1 MFKRLRERIAE
12 EAIKFPVGQLNSNS
26 GKQLSDSE
34 NKSTGGNSTED
45 LITLSDSSAVVVP
58 HTSSQQFSI
67 GEDEDGSVSEH
78 STPQRKNE
86 SANGSVASGSR
97 DYPAGTGSD
106 LSFGQDYRPTKS
118 NYIPQSDIES
128 EREDPPTLNLE
139 GISKDQLLSA
149 IDVLKAR
156 AYKYKNKYV
165 EVVKNYKEL
174 REEKLKIENTL
185 IEQQDK
191 ALRRMAELREQC
203 QLEQKAKAHLEAN
216 LRLLMEEK
224 DSRICVLETQINLL
238 KENPDSLKAVSETN
252 AQHSDM
258 SSGDALSDSKD
269 HSALEEKFERY
280 EHQLNQANKTIT
292 AQTDQISLLRK
303 QNESLSQEL
312 EEKMKRLNEMED
324 EQGQLKSKH
333 EFILQ
338 GMQSRLKELETQQEE
353 SVMSMAETKKNMHE
367 ELEFKEKQLVK
378 AEEDAKQY
386 QAAYETEKSKV
397 LELQE
402 QQDEKIKTLQH
413 QLESTERMLEEEKQ
427 NLMQEL
433 ARGKSAA
440 ITLVQQECAKK
451 IAAVEEEWKIKLEDL
466 QKEKGEVSEKKL
478 YVVEQ
483 ELKQQKQHVEELNTI
498 IEQLEKENATL
509 KSSLEKIESDFTLTS
524 TKLEKLQAE
533 YTDLED
539 LNQKQSLQY
548 EERLKQELNDK
559 LQQQQSE
566 SELRSLYESL
576 KEQLNQNKNVINDMT
591 QNKDSLCDQ
600 IHGLEKRE
608 KQLTDEN
615 ESLKNEIKELVLKGK
630 DLTVQLETFSDND
643 VHKNQ
648 EIQQLQELLNEVQLN
663 FQTIEKELTE
673 CKKELVECKNEVLK
687 LDSEK
692 KELMSEVC
700 LLTKNSE
707 EMKNKLSITEN
718 EVAILN
724 NILNE
729 SSKEFGF
736 LKECLDEKLKV
747 VEDLMK
753 DYTSV
758 DHCLISLEKQDH
770 DLKSKI
776 NKYETDCSEVWNKV
790 SKISKIL
797 KSMNL
802 SKMNSGTNINADASL
817 EESVNNSTL
826 LLSKHSSLQEN
837 EKVDNS
843 ENNKELTFRKVPAM
857 LLNYDL
863 NSCDVKDLQKMIQ
876 ELIDEN
882 QKLKESFELQ
892 NVEFAKYITELH
904 ESLNELKEERNN
916 LSLVLQSVESHPQ
929 EIDPMVEK
937 ITKLTKPVKQE
948 NISYEQ
954 NKQLNCKLDVMELN
968 NKIKSEIAALSAQ
981 TEIINHELC
990 SLREQ
995 FKFAQ
1000 LTYSEKV
1007 LQVNSK
1013 LMRRTELLL
1022 GLKEDLDTSIQN
1034 SEDLK
1039 CLLETTKK
1047 ELIEKDDLLKVSEKN
1062 KEELESKLKNLKEKF
1077 VKKEL
1082 SLKQIHNSQLSD
1094 LKDQTKGTIDKLN
1107 GEIQNLNAK
1116 ITESEADFELKLSK
1130 VKEQYNQEL
1139 NKTIEDRDQSKESI
1153 NKLVEENHN
1162 LNVKLKEC
1170 EIDYE
1175 LKLSNIKEQYNEKF
1189 NKELENQDLLLQ
1201 CKNNIKKIFETSKNF
1216 EFEFLSNLNKLD
1228 VHNSKIC
1235 SLNSNFD
1242 GIALKLKEKDKSV
1255 ANHQCK
1261 IIDLENQV
1269 KILVQENEYLKEM
1282 NSKINE
1288 TSNLYEIA
1296 VNKLEN
1302 ETKQREMYE
1311 KEIIVLKEKHEFA
1324 LKELEH
1330 IHHTKKVENE
1340 KLNSLLEETL
1350 EELKTLKIK
1359 NAEMHS
1365 SLQKTTNELNE
1376 CKSDISLL
1384 AELREKYDL
1393 LLRDYKYSNE
1403 NLEKEKNA
1411 TSEAL
1416 RAVSEWKSL
1425 YDMML
1430 IKFKEFDGKCYE
1442 NLEKVVLELNQYEMK
1457 FKSLE
1462 TQFSKITALCK
1473 FQKTQISDLEI
1484 EVINLSEKNK
1494 TLAEQ
1499 VQNQKDVAVSES
1511 KIENLEQNL
1520 NEVID
1525 NRESLKLQLA
1535 EAETKFKAAL
1545 EETDSKSDELKKTLS
1560 NLEETSLKL
1569 QTAEKRL
1576 GEETE
1581 KLLFMEKTIIQW
1593 EEKYNSLMNDFKRI
1607 SDELKI
1613 STDDIKLSHN
1623 QLKEVNEQ
1631 ISLMVP
1637 KEKLIS
1643 CEKTCADKLKE
1654 MESEMELLQETIKRL
1669 TNSVKEKELEI
1680 KAIQAEKEKLDVD
1693 HDESFKCMKD
1703 KLENA
1708 EKNYITQMDE
1718 LKSRILLLEEE
1729 MCALKT
1735 EKSELLKDQEKL
1747 RKSED
1752 AIKLELKL
1760 KEDELSKLQQKL
1772 EVTNKEQV
1780 SKIHNFQETMKDKEN
1795 MILKLKV
1802 NIESLKKENSE
1813 RNEELKRKI
1822 SLLEEERENL
1832 MIQAQERV
1840 SNTEAKCREDIKA
1853 LQEKNNKLLLENREI
1868 EKLNNKIS
1876 QIDKQ
1881 LCENQRIA
1889 ESREI
1894 ASHKEISLL
1903 KDQLAKAEEKFSEV
1917 EQKKQ
1922 EIEAE
1927 LSGKVRKLE
1936 EENSSLLGKTNHFE
1950 SLKAEKEELNEKLKQ
1965 AEQQVTSVKMLESER
1980 DKLRNE
1986 NLKIVEELELLKSS
2000 QNNEALQEKIEAL
2013 EISEKSVRSELEEL
2027 KKSKEILENELA
2039 ELRSLFEKEKSD
2051 LKSEKERLLKQI
2063 DLLEKMSSDPQS
2075 KASRDY
2081 IAVIRGE
2088 CETAIKAKEEEME
2101 TKLKHL
2107 VRDFCI
2113 QMDVK
2118 DNDCDKMVSELME
2131 KNQDLE
2137 ERLVKEHRKEIAEL
2151 RQNLFEKECA
2161 LDEMRDNYEEVLQE
2175 KEKKLKELQSTIKKL
2190 SENSNNNDVAL
2201 ISTESSDWDD
2211 TWAVP
2216 EESVDNSSPNCNE
2229 SCKDHVQQIESLQ
2242 NEVTKCNSEIKELKV
2257 LLRLSP
2263 PESMVNCSRKD
2274 PSQSIPEPT
2283 EFEYLKNIIYEYMMG
2298 KEPVT
2303 LAKVIAAVLR
2313 FSDTQT
2319 QQVIRR
2325 EEARHPMR

>member
-34 NKSTGGNSTED
+34 NKATGGNSTED

-139 GISKDQLLSA
+139 GISKDQLLSV

-238 KENPDSLKAVSETN
+238 KENPDGLKAVSETN
-252 AQHSDM
+252 AQNSDM
-258 SSGDALSDSKD
+258 SSGDALSDNKD

-378 AEEDAKQY
+378 AEEEAKQY

-478 YVVEQ
+478 NVVEQ
-483 ELKQQKQHVEELNTI
+483 EFKQQKQHVEELNTI

-509 KSSLEKIESDFTLTS
+509 KSALEKIESDFTLTS

-533 YTDLED
+533 YSDLED
-539 LNQKQSLQY
+539 LNQKKSLQY
-548 EERLKQELNDK
+548 EEQLKQELNDK

-566 SELRSLYESL
+566 SELRSFCESL
-576 KEQLNQNKNVINDMT
+576 KEQLNQNKNVIDDMT

-600 IHGLEKRE
+600 IYGLEKRE
-608 KQLTDEN
+608 KQLANEN
-615 ESLKNEIKELVLKGK
+615 ENLKNEIKELVLKCK
-630 DLTVQLETFSDND
+630 DLTIQLETFSDND

-648 EIQQLQELLNEVQLN
+648 EIQQLQELINEIQYN
-663 FQTIEKELTE
+663 FQTVEKELAE
-673 CKKELVECKNEVLK
+673 CKNELVECKKEVLK

-692 KELMSEVC
+692 KELMSEIS
-700 LLTKNSE
+700 LLTKSSE
-707 EMKNKLSITEN
+707 EIKNKLSITEN
-718 EVAILN
+718 EVTILN
-724 NILNE
+724 NVLNE
-729 SSKEFGF
+729 SSKEFGV

-776 NKYETDCSEVWNKV
+776 SKYETDCSKIWNKV

-802 SKMNSGTNINADASL
+802 HKMNSDTNIEADASF
-817 EESVNNSTL
+817 EENANNSTL
-826 LLSKHSSLQEN
+826 LLNEHSSLQEN
-837 EKVDNS
+837 EKFETS
-843 ENNKELTFRKVPAM
+843 ENNKELTSMFKKVPAM
-857 LLNYDL
+857 LLKYDF
-863 NSCDVKDLQKMIQ
+863 NSCDVKDLQRMIQ

-916 LSLVLQSVESHPQ
+916 LSLVLQSVETHAQ
-929 EIDPMVEK
+929 ESDPMIEK

-948 NISYEQ
+948 NTSYEQ
-954 NKQLNCKLDVMELN
+954 NKQVNCKLDVMELN

-1000 LTYSEKV
+1000 LTHCEKV
-1007 LQVNSK
+1007 VQLNSK
-1013 LMRRTELLL
+1013 LMRRTEQLLD
-1022 GLKEDLDTSIQN
+1022 LKEDLDNSIQN

-1039 CLLETTKK
+1039 CLLETIKK
-1047 ELIEKDDLLKVSEKN
+1047 ELTEKDDLLKVSEKN

-1094 LKDQTKGTIDKLN
+1094 LKDQTKVTIDKLN
-1107 GEIQNLNAK
+1107 DEIQNLSAK
-1116 ITESEADFELKLSK
+1116 FKETEADFELKLSK
-1130 VKEQYNQEL
+1130 VKEQCNQEL
-1139 NKTIEDRDQSKESI
+1139 NKTIEDRDELKESI

-1170 EIDYE
+1170 ETDYE
-1175 LKLSNIKEQYNEKF
+1175 VKLSNIREQYNEKF
-1189 NKELENQDLLLQ
+1189 NKELENQKLLLQ
-1201 CKNNIKKIFETSKNF
+1201 CENNIKNFFETSKNF

-1228 VHNSKIC
+1228 VHNSRMC

-1242 GIALKLKEKDKSV
+1242 SITLKLKEKDKSI
-1255 ANHQCK
+1255 ADHQCK
-1261 IIDLENQV
+1261 ITDLENQV
-1269 KILVQENEYLKEM
+1269 TILVQENEYLKEM
-1282 NSKINE
+1282 KSKLNE
-1288 TSNLYEIA
+1288 TSNLYEITLK
-1296 VNKLEN
+1296 KLRK
-1302 ETKQREMYE
+1302 ETKQREFFE
-1311 KEIIVLKEKHEFA
+1311 KKVEVLKEKHEYSFR
-1324 LKELEH
+1324 ELECLQNA
-1330 IHHTKKVENE
+1330 TKLDNDS
-1340 KLNSLLEETL
+1340 LNSSLAETVK
-1350 EELKTLKIK
+1350 ELKTLKIE

-1365 SLQKTTNELNE
+1365 SLQKTTSELNE

-1393 LLRDYKYSNE
+1393 LLKDYEYSNE

-1411 TSEAL
+1411 ASEAL
-1416 RAVSEWKSL
+1416 RVVSEWKSL

-1473 FQKTQISDLEI
+1473 FQKTQISDFKN
-1484 EVINLSEKNK
+1484 EVADLSEKNK

-1499 VQNQKDVAVSES
+1499 IQNQKDVAASES
-1511 KIENLEQNL
+1511 KIEILEQSL
-1520 NEVID
+1520 NEVIE

-1535 EAETKFKAAL
+1535 EEKAKFTAAL
-1545 EETDSKSDELKKTLS
+1545 EETNSKSNELEKTLS
-1560 NLEETSLKL
+1560 SLEETSLKL
-1569 QTAEKRL
+1569 QTADKRL
-1576 GEETE
+1576 EEETV
-1581 KLLFMEKTIIQW
+1581 KLSFMEKTIIQW
-1593 EEKYNSLMNDFKRI
+1593 EEKYNSLMNDFKRV
-1607 SDELKI
+1607 SDELKN
-1613 STDDIKLSHN
+1613 STDGLELSHK
-1623 QLKEVNEQ
+1623 QLKEMNEQ
-1631 ISLMVP
+1631 IILMVP
-1637 KEKLIS
+1637 KEKLVS
-1643 CEKTCADKLKE
+1643 CENSYADKLKE

-1669 TNSVKEKELEI
+1669 MNSLKEKELEI

-1693 HDESFKCMKD
+1693 RDESFKCMKD

-1729 MCALKT
+1729 KCTLKT
-1735 EKSELLKDQEKL
+1735 EKSGLLKDQEKL
-1747 RKSED
+1747 LRSED

-1760 KEDELSKLQQKL
+1760 KVDELSKLEQKL
-1772 EVTNKEQV
+1772 ESTNKEQV

-1840 SNTEAKCREDIKA
+1840 ANTEAKCREDIKA

-1881 LCENQRIA
+1881 LSESQCIA
-1889 ESREI
+1889 ESREM

-1927 LSGKVRKLE
+1927 LSGRVRKLE
-1936 EENSSLLGKTNHFE
+1936 EENLSLLGKTNHFE

-1980 DKLRNE
+1980 DQLSNE
-1986 NLKIVEELELLKSS
+1986 NLKILEELELLKSS

-2039 ELRSLFEKEKSD
+2039 ELRSLFEKEKAD

-2175 KEKKLKELQSTIKKL
+2175 KEKKLKELQSIIKKL

-2216 EESVDNSSPNCNE
+2216 EESVDNPSPICYE
-2229 SCKDHVQQIESLQ
+2229 SCKDHVQLIESLQ

-2263 PESMVNCSRKD
+2263 PESMVNSRKD

-2303 LAKVIAAVLR
+2303 LAKASYEIDAA
-2313 FSDTQT
+2313 
-2319 QQVIRR
+2319 
-2325 EEARHPMR
+2325 A